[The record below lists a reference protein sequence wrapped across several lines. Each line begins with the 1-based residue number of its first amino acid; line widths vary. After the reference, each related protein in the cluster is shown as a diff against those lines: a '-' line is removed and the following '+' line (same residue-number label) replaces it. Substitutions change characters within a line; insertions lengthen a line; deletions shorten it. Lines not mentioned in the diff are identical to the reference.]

1 MRKKIIVKG
10 KPELRKR
17 ICQCPNC
24 DCQFYYTDGE
34 IHKVEGFYGF
44 VICPWC
50 LEEIKTTVFADGIEI
65 ILLQWRRSIG
75 VMSSK
80 MPRQTRWTK
89 QYKRN
94 YEDK

>member
-17 ICQCPNC
+17 ICQCLNC

-50 LEEIKTTVFADGIEI
+50 LEEIKTTVFADGIDNYTPPMEKI
-65 ILLQWRRSIG
+65 NWR
-75 VMSSK
+75 
-80 MPRQTRWTK
+80 
-89 QYKRN
+89 
-94 YEDK
+94 YELEDATTDSLD